1 MGQSF
6 EGQQSQAARDHHSE
20 PNVVKKP
27 RTEPEFEPDNGS
39 EGEEEPTDAEPR
51 G

>member
-6 EGQQSQAARDHHSE
+6 EEQQSQAARDYDSE

-27 RTEPEFEPDNGS
+27 RTAEEFEPDNS